1 MDEIKFQG
9 MAFTMMGKDKHQ
21 KDKSCIT
28 DDSQNPII
36 GQQGMEELLL
46 ANLMLT
52 GILGMAHL

>member
-1 MDEIKFQG
+1 
-9 MAFTMMGKDKHQ
+9 MASTMMGKDKHQ
-21 KDKSCIT
+21 KHKSCIT
-28 DDSQNPII
+28 DNFQNPII